1 MEGVKELKIEIKLD
15 WPDASLMPNRKNG
28 RHWGGTQGA
37 KVRARQE
44 GYFATKQ
51 AMAGRVFAIDGS
63 VPLRV
68 TFVSPDKRDRDLDN
82 LLASLK
88 HGLDGIAKAL
98 GVNDAAFRPITIDS
112 TVDQFKRGFVLVE
125 VGHG

>member
-1 MEGVKELKIEIKLD
+1 MVEIKLE

-51 AMAGRVFAIDGS
+51 ALAGS
-63 VPLRV
+63 VFDGTDRTPVRV
-68 TFVSPDKRDRDLDN
+68 TFVSPDKRARDLDN
-82 LLASLK
+82 LLASCK
-88 HGLDGIAKAL
+88 PHIDGIAQAL
-98 GVNDAAFRPITIDS
+98 GIDDKHFRPITIDAA
-112 TVDQFKRGFVLVE
+112 VDQFKRGFVLVE
-125 VGHG
+125 IGEAA

>member
-1 MEGVKELKIEIKLD
+1 MLTIKLD

-28 RHWGGTQGA
+28 RHWAGTQPA

-51 AMAGRVFAIDGS
+51 AMAGRVFAIDGR

-82 LLASLK
+82 LLSSLK
-88 HGLDGIAKAL
+88 HGLDGIAQAL
-98 GVNDAAFRPITIDS
+98 GIDDKHFRPITIDDGL
-112 TVDQFKRGFVLVE
+112 DQFKRGFVLVE
-125 VGHG
+125 VGA

>member
-1 MEGVKELKIEIKLD
+1 MKLKIKLD

-28 RHWGGTQGA
+28 RHWAGTQPA

-44 GYFATKQ
+44 GYFAAKQ
-51 AMAGRVFAIDGS
+51 AMAGIPFAAQERI
-63 VPLRV
+63 PLRV
-68 TFVSPDKRDRDLDN
+68 TFVSPDNRGRDLDN

-98 GVNDAAFRPITIDS
+98 GVNDASFRPITIDS